1 MFPLVYCNCCSKLTM
16 AIYVLK
22 LSQVLVRPENQVFC
36 FLNQALVKVV
46 KMQQEEAE
54 REREKEEEEKRQIRE
69 QNKRVKRMLEAAF
82 DGDLDE
88 MEQIL
93 KEVVYVYQHCV

>member
-1 MFPLVYCNCCSKLTM
+1 M
-16 AIYVLK
+16 
-22 LSQVLVRPENQVFC
+22 
-36 FLNQALVKVV
+36 NQALVKVV